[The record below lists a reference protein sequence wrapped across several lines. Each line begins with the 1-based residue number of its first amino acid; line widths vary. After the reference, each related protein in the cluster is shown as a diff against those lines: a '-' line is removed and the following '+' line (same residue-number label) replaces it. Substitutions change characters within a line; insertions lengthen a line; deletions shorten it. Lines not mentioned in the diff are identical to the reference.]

1 MQDFQNK
8 LQHVHKLIR
17 EESIDGILFTQQ
29 KNVSWLTGGRSFVNT
44 ASEKAVASILVTPT
58 SNCLIVSN
66 IEVERLMDEEVK
78 CKFDHIEVYP
88 WYEPARIDEI
98 VAKEGTIQTDV
109 TLEHKLMS
117 LRTVLISEGELQLR
131 ELGKDT
137 AAAIERTVFELK
149 QGETEYEIAARL
161 AKKCIE
167 REVEPIVNLVAVDD
181 RVYSRRH
188 PLPTSLALK
197 DYAMLVVCGRRNGQV
212 VSATRLVH
220 FGTMPRGLVKRHRAV
235 VNIDAVMIANT
246 TQNASFSDLFQ
257 VMKQAY
263 QEEGFSE
270 EWKFHHQGGLSG
282 YNTREQLLFPN
293 DSNNRV
299 LQGQVY
305 AWNPSI
311 AGVKSED
318 TIYIGENGPE
328 IISYTGEFPMV
339 EVEVEGKNILRPD
352 ILIR

>member
-1 MQDFQNK
+1 MQNFENK
-8 LQHVHKLIR
+8 LERVHTLIR
-17 EESIDGILFTQQ
+17 EENIDGILFTQQ

-44 ASEKAVASILVTPT
+44 ASEKAVAFILVTPA

-66 IEVERLMDEEVK
+66 IEAERLIDEEVK
-78 CKFDHIEVYP
+78 CHFDCIEVYP
-88 WYEPARIDEI
+88 WYEPQRIDEFL
-98 VAKEGTIQTDV
+98 AKEGTVQSDI
-109 TLEHKLMS
+109 TLEHKLVS
-117 LRTVLISEGELQLR
+117 LRTVLTSEDEIQLR
-131 ELGKDT
+131 VLGKDT
-137 AAAIERTVFELK
+137 AAAIERTTFELK

-161 AKKCIE
+161 AKNCIE
-167 REVEPIVNLVAVDD
+167 REIEPIVNLVAVDE

-197 DYAMLVVCGRRNGQV
+197 NYAMLVVCGRRNGQV

-235 VNIDAVMIANT
+235 VHIDAAMIANT
-246 TQNASFSDLFQ
+246 TPNASFSDVFE
-257 VMKQAY
+257 VMKHAY
-263 QEEGFSE
+263 QEEGFGE

-282 YNTREQLLFPN
+282 YNTREQLLLPN

-299 LQGQVY
+299 AQGQVY

-318 TIYIGENGPE
+318 TIFIGENGTE
-328 IISYTGEFPMV
+328 IISYSGEFPMI
-339 EVEVEGKNILRPD
+339 EVNASGKKLLRPD